1 FDLPCVFDTLD
12 DCRETIDNPEFYGL
26 VSDVYTKGGYHL
38 LGMADQGFRVMSTNK
53 PVSDFSDFKGQKIRT
68 MENSY
73 HLSFWKSIN
82 ANPTPMSFS
91 EVYIGLQ
98 QHTIDAQEN
107 PYEVIVSN
115 KLYEQQ
121 DYVVETNHLPHLIS
135 LIVNDEFFQKL
146 SKDEQEIMT
155 EAAKTATEY
164 AREQSDERIAD
175 RVATIEES
183 GTKIIT
189 LSDEARNE
197 IRENSKGVYNSIK
210 ENISKDIYNAYMRT
224 E

>member
-1 FDLPCVFDTLD
+1 MVIPLPEVL
-12 DCRETIDNPEFYGL
+12 P
-26 VSDVYTKGGYHL
+26 
-38 LGMADQGFRVMSTNK
+38 GFRQYLM
-53 PVSDFSDFKGQKIRT
+53 
-68 MENSY
+68 
-73 HLSFWKSIN
+73 

-121 DYVVETNHLPHLIS
+121 KYIVETNHLPHLIS
-135 LIVNDEFFQKL
+135 LIVNDDFFQNL
-146 SKDEQEIMT
+146 SEEEQDIMT
-155 EAAKTATEY
+155 QAARTATEY

-175 RVATIEES
+175 RVSVIEES
-183 GTKIIT
+183 GTQILT
-189 LSDEARNE
+189 LSDEVRNE
-197 IRENSKGVYNSIK
+197 IRRNSQGVYDSIR
-210 ENISKDIYNAYMRT
+210 ETVSEDIYNAYVG

>member
-1 FDLPCVFDTLD
+1 
-12 DCRETIDNPEFYGL
+12 
-26 VSDVYTKGGYHL
+26 
-38 LGMADQGFRVMSTNK
+38 
-53 PVSDFSDFKGQKIRT
+53 
-68 MENSY
+68 
-73 HLSFWKSIN
+73 
-82 ANPTPMSFS
+82 MSFS

-135 LIVNDEFFQKL
+135 LIVNDEFFQDL
-146 SKDEQEIMT
+146 SEEEQEIMT
-155 EAAKTATEY
+155 EAAKMATTY

-189 LSDEARNE
+189 LSDEVRNE
-197 IRENSKGVYNSIK
+197 IRENSKEVYNSIK
-210 ENISKDIYNAYMRT
+210 ENISEDIYNAYLRI